1 MWLAK
6 LTVIAAFRLSR
17 KIRLLYG
24 LGKKKKLRLAT
35 AAWGLIS
42 ASVRDSSGECI
53 FEGILMKKKI
63 MGAALLPRPK
73 NGLQG

>member
-1 MWLAK
+1 MVW
-6 LTVIAAFRLSR
+6 VR
-17 KIRLLYG
+17 
-24 LGKKKKLRLAT
+24 KKLRLAT

-63 MGAALLPRPK
+63 MGAALLPQQK
-73 NGLQG
+73 EWATGLEKRFSGKKIRHNASL